1 MPAPFLSGGF
11 LMSLRRPNQDVPRV
25 VFTAVALSLAA
36 AGLLHAQDASRAR
49 PATVARDSVQRLRT
63 VEVVASR
70 VGRGKTRAGSA
81 VDPVD
86 LQLAPI
92 GTSALKVVERL
103 PGVNMQSADPFGT
116 YEWSNRITMRGFQTQ
131 QIGQTFDGITLGDMS
146 YGNFNGLGI
155 GRAIDADNLGGA
167 TVLQGSGA
175 LGTASSNNLG
185 GVVQYTSGDP
195 FGKRTLSLS
204 QLVGEANTRRT
215 AGRFDTGLL
224 TLGASSG
231 IKAFVSLS
239 RIDND
244 KWKGSGTRAS
254 PAANVLFGTRGGP
267 FGLGETWQDQV
278 NAKVQYFAGPH
289 QVVAYYGLSDRTES
303 DYTDLSLARWR
314 SSGRDWD
321 QFSNWTQA
329 VTAAGSNTPDEA
341 YYNTADGLRRDHLAY
356 LKGTFRLS
364 QSAKFEVQ
372 PYLHTNR
379 GAGDW
384 TAPSY
389 GASWSPDPI
398 YFRQTQY
405 DSKRYGTNAKLTLD
419 LPGNE
424 LEVGGWYES
433 NESHIRRVG
442 WRLTNY
448 SAGPAVDFTDVLRLF
463 FDRTGQYSTSQAY
476 VQNTN
481 RLLHGRLKLTYGV
494 KVLHIGADFNSN
506 GRTIASAATLPDSGR
521 PNFSIPTN
529 SGILPQA
536 GAVFSATENDEFFAN
551 VSENVNALP
560 YSPQSGVYNTSP
572 AAFQFFK
579 DNTNPERATTIEGG
593 YRMRRG
599 PAEAS
604 LTVFNVAYRNR
615 LIGVAV
621 CPLTA
626 TCVSSFA
633 NVGGV
638 TSRGAEGLLS
648 VRLLPG
654 LSLTTSAA
662 FTNAT
667 INDNYVSGAAD
678 TVKSK
683 GKKVV
688 DTPRLLGNAQ
698 LRFAHAGL
706 VAQLGGRYVAER
718 YFSILNS
725 DDGKVPAYTTLDA
738 NAEYTLRN
746 VPGVRELSFRVNAL
760 NLTDENYIGTIGT
773 GGFTRTGDTQTL
785 LSGARRL
792 LFVSIGT
799 RF

>member
-1 MPAPFLSGGF
+1 MLVI
-11 LMSLRRPNQDVPRV
+11 RPNRDALRTLLTV
-25 VFTAVALSLAA
+25 AALSLAC
-36 AGLLHAQDASRAR
+36 AGFARGQDSTRVGRAT
-49 PATVARDSVQRLRT
+49 TVRDSAQRLRT

-86 LQLAPI
+86 LRLAPV

-116 YEWSNRITMRGFQTQ
+116 YEWSNRITIRGFQTQ

-155 GRAIDADNLGGA
+155 GRAVDSDNLGGA

-175 LGTASSNNLG
+175 LGISSSNNLG
-185 GVVQYTSGDP
+185 GVVQYTSADA
-195 FGKRTLSLS
+195 FNKRTISLS
-204 QLVGEANTRRT
+204 QMVGEANTRRT

-224 TLGASSG
+224 TLGTSSG
-231 IKAFVSLS
+231 IKAFLSYS

-254 PAANVLFGTRGGP
+254 PSANVLIGSRGGL
-267 FGLGETWQDQV
+267 FGLGETWQDQI
-278 NAKVQYFAGPH
+278 NAKAQYFAGPH
-289 QVVAYYGLSDRTES
+289 QVVAYYGISDRTES
-303 DYTDLSLARWR
+303 DYADLSLERWR
-314 SSGRDWD
+314 RSGRDWD
-321 QFSNWTQA
+321 QYSNWSEA
-329 VTAAGSNTPDEA
+329 VAAARSSTPDEA
-341 YYNTADGLRRDHLAY
+341 YYNTADGLRRDHLGY
-356 LKGTFRLS
+356 VKGVFRLS
-364 QSAKFEVQ
+364 DVATLEVQ

-389 GASWSPDPI
+389 GARWSPDPI

-405 DSKRYGTNAKLTLD
+405 NSQRYGSNAKLTFE

-424 LEVGGWYES
+424 LEIGGWYEH
-433 NESHIRRVG
+433 NESNIRRVG
-442 WRLTNY
+442 WRLKNF
-448 SAGPAVDFTDVLRLF
+448 SAGPAVDFNDVLRLF
-463 FDRTGQYSTSQAY
+463 FDRTGEYNTTLAY

-481 RLLHGRLKLTYGV
+481 RLLNGRLKLTYGA

-506 GRTIASAATLPDSGR
+506 GRTIASAKSLPDSGR
-521 PNFSIPTN
+521 PSLSIATN
-529 SGILPQA
+529 GGFLPQA
-536 GAVFSATENDEFFAN
+536 GAVWSATEQDEFFAN

-572 AAFQFFK
+572 AAFSFFK
-579 DNTNPERATTIEGG
+579 DNTKPERATTIEGG
-593 YRMRRG
+593 YRTRRG
-599 PAEAS
+599 PVEAS
-604 LTVFNVAYRNR
+604 LTLFNVAYRNR
-615 LIGVAV
+615 LIGVSV

-638 TSRGAEGLLS
+638 TSRGAEGLISL
-648 VRLLPG
+648 RLG
-654 LSLTTSAA
+654 GGFSLTTSAA
-662 FTNAT
+662 FTDAT
-667 INDNYVSGAAD
+667 INDNYVSGASD
-678 TVKSK
+678 TVPSK
-683 GKKVV
+683 GKRVV

-698 LRFAHAGL
+698 LRWQRSGF
-706 VAQLGGRYVAER
+706 VAQVGGRHVSER

-725 DDGKVPAYTTLDA
+725 EDGKVPAYTTLDA
-738 NAEYTLRN
+738 NVEYALRN
-746 VPGVRELSFRVNAL
+746 VPGLKDLTFRANAL

-792 LFVSIGT
+792 VFVSIGT

>member
-1 MPAPFLSGGF
+1 MLS
-11 LMSLRRPNQDVPRV
+11 RRPNTDVSRV
-25 VFTAVALSLAA
+25 LFTAAALSLAVAGAVHGQDSTRVRHA
-36 AGLLHAQDASRAR
+36 AV
-49 PATVARDSVQRLRT
+49 TRDSVQRLRT

-92 GTSALKVVERL
+92 GTSALKVIERL

-155 GRAIDADNLGGA
+155 GRAIDSDNLGGA

-175 LGTASSNNLG
+175 LGTSSSNNLG

-195 FGKRTLSLS
+195 FGKRTISLS
-204 QLVGEANTRRT
+204 QLVGESNTRRT

-224 TLGASSG
+224 TLGTTSG

-254 PAANVLFGTRGGP
+254 PAANVLIGTRGGL
-267 FGLGETWQDQV
+267 FGEGQTWQDQV
-278 NAKVQYFAGPH
+278 NAKLQYFAGSH
-289 QVVAYYGLSDRTES
+289 QVVAYYGLSDRTEN

-329 VTAAGSNTPDEA
+329 VTAAGSSTPDEA
-341 YYNTADGLRRDHLAY
+341 YFNTAQGARRDHLGY
-356 LKGTFRLS
+356 LKGMFRLS
-364 QSAKFEVQ
+364 EIAKLDVQ
-372 PYLHTNR
+372 PYVHTNR

-405 DSKRYGTNAKLTLD
+405 NSQRYGMNAKLTFD

-424 LEVGGWYES
+424 LEVGGWYEH
-433 NESHIRRVG
+433 NESNIRRVG
-442 WRLTNY
+442 WRLQNFST
-448 SAGPAVDFTDVLRLF
+448 GPTVDFSNVLRLF
-463 FDRTGQYSTSQAY
+463 FDRTGQYNTSLGY
-476 VQNTN
+476 IQNTN
-481 RLLHGRLKLTYGV
+481 RLANGRLKLSYGAKLV
-494 KVLHIGADFNSN
+494 DIGADFSSN
-506 GRTIASAATLPDSGR
+506 GRTIQAARTLPDSGR
-521 PNFSIPTN
+521 PTFSIPTK
-529 SGILPQA
+529 GAFLPQV
-536 GAVFSATENDEFFAN
+536 GAVFSATGSDEFFAN

-560 YSPQSGVYNTSP
+560 YSPQSGVYNTSA
-572 AAFQFFK
+572 AAFQFFR
-579 DNTNPERATTIEGG
+579 DNTKPERATTIEGG
-593 YRMRRG
+593 YRTRRG
-599 PAEAS
+599 PVEAS
-604 LTVFNVAYRNR
+604 ATLFNVAYRNR

-638 TSRGAEGLLS
+638 TSRGAEGLISLQ
-648 VRLLPG
+648 LADG

-662 FTNAT
+662 FTDAA

-678 TVKSK
+678 TVRSK

-698 LRFAHAGL
+698 LRYLHAGF
-706 VAQLGGRYVAER
+706 VAQVGGRYVAER

-725 DDGKVPAYTTLDA
+725 VDGKVPRYTTLDA
-738 NAEYTLRN
+738 NVEYTLRS
-746 VPGVRELSFRVNAL
+746 VPGLKELTFRANAL

-785 LSGARRL
+785 LAGARRL
-792 LFVSIGT
+792 LFFSIGT

>member
-1 MPAPFLSGGF
+1 MSFL
-11 LMSLRRPNQDVPRV
+11 RPSADYNRILLAATALSV
-25 VFTAVALSLAA
+25 VFASAV
-36 AGLLHAQDASRAR
+36 HAQDASSARRA
-49 PATVARDSVQRLRT
+49 AAARDSVQRLRT

-81 VDPVD
+81 VDAVD

-92 GTSALKVVERL
+92 GTSALKVIERL

-155 GRAIDADNLGGA
+155 GRAIDSDNLGGA

-175 LGTASSNNLG
+175 LGTSSSNNLG

-195 FGKRTLSLS
+195 FAKRTVSLS
-204 QLVGEANTRRT
+204 QMVGEANTFRT
-215 AGRFDTGLL
+215 SGRFDTGLL

-231 IKAFVSLS
+231 FKGFISLS

-244 KWKGSGTRAS
+244 KWKGTGVPSS
-254 PAANVLFGTRGGP
+254 PAANVLIGSRGGLFGTGQ
-267 FGLGETWQDQV
+267 TWQDQL
-278 NAKVQYFAGPH
+278 NAKAQYFTGPH
-289 QVVAYYGLSDRTES
+289 QFVAYYGLSDRKES
-303 DYTDLSLARWR
+303 DYADLSLQRWR
-314 SSGRDWD
+314 TSGRDWD
-321 QFSNWTQA
+321 QYSDWQTA
-329 VTAAGSNTPDEA
+329 VAAAQSSTPDEA
-341 YYNTADGLRRDHLAY
+341 YYQSAQGARRDQIGY
-356 LKGTFRLS
+356 VKGMFRLS
-364 QSAKFEVQ
+364 ERSRLEVQ
-372 PYLHTNR
+372 PYVHANR

-405 DSKRYGTNAKLTLD
+405 NSTRVGANAKVTLD

-424 LEVGGWYES
+424 IEAGAWFENNES
-433 NESHIRRVG
+433 NIRRVG
-442 WRLTNY
+442 WRLQNF
-448 SAGPAVDFTDVLRLF
+448 SAGPAVDFNNVLRLF
-463 FDRTGQYSTSQAY
+463 FDRTGQYNTTQLF

-481 RLLHGRLKLTYGV
+481 RFVDGRLKLTYGA
-494 KVLHIGADFNSN
+494 KFLDIGADFNSN
-506 GRTIASAATLPDSGR
+506 GRTIANARTLPDSGR
-521 PNFSIPTN
+521 PSFSIGTRG
-529 SGILPQA
+529 SFLPQA
-536 GAVFSATENDEFFAN
+536 GLLFSANQNDEFFAN

-560 YSPQSGVYNTSP
+560 YSPQTGVYNTDP
-572 AAFQFFK
+572 RAFAFFR
-579 DNTNPERATTIEGG
+579 DNTKPERATTIEGG
-593 YRMRRG
+593 VRTRRG
-599 PAEAS
+599 PVEAS

-638 TSRGAEGLLS
+638 TSRGAEGLVSL
-648 VRLLPG
+648 RLAPS

-662 FTNAT
+662 FTDAT

-678 TVKSK
+678 TVQTK
-683 GKKVV
+683 GKRVV

-698 LRFAHAGL
+698 LRYARSGF
-706 VAQLGGRYVAER
+706 VAQLSGRHVAER
-718 YFSILNS
+718 YFSILNTA
-725 DDGKVPAYTTLDA
+725 DGKVPSYTTLDA
-738 NAEYTLRN
+738 NVEYTMKNLR
-746 VPGVRELSFRVNAL
+746 GVRELTFRLNAL
-760 NLTDENYIGTIGT
+760 NLTDENFIGTIGT
-773 GGFTRTGDTQTL
+773 NGFTRSGDTQTL
-785 LSGARRL
+785 LTGARRL
-792 LFVSIGT
+792 TFFSIGT